1 MRHIRELEEHQEEFH
16 RLGCKVVAV
25 HYYKME
31 NLIKWRNYTK
41 CQHQTIADPQR
52 LLYKLFGIGHI
63 QPKKTIWKIQPLQFY
78 ASLRISLK
86 DTVPLQETEPG
97 DTFLVGGDVVVD
109 SSGRVI
115 YIFRSQ
121 RPPEKPS
128 VDDIITLLREDRARK
143 TSKAGVNL

>member
-1 MRHIRELEEHQEEFH
+1 MHIRELEEHQEEFH

-31 NLIKWRNYTK
+31 NLEKWRNYTK
-41 CQHQTIADPQR
+41 CQHRTIADPQR
-52 LLYKLFGIGHI
+52 LLYKLFGIGRV
-63 QPKKTIWKIQPLQFY
+63 QPQNTIWNILPLQRY

-97 DTFLVGGDVVVD
+97 DAFQVGGDVVVD

-121 RPPEKPS
+121 KPPERPS

-143 TSKAGVNL
+143 TSEAGVKV